1 MQGNIKNAL
10 EEWNF
15 DIIQD
20 IYKEDLAK
28 QQSKEYIDFLYQIGN
43 VDELILLFKN
53 TPQQNWWNDMYFGNF
68 CEFYNFLVEI
78 KTLDDEKIID
88 YIKKEKYTPLCINY
102 IISQWILNFC
112 LKKESIV
119 ILLPYVVKNSFFII
133 FQSFFIKR
141 VID

>member
-53 TPQQNWWNDMYFGNF
+53 TP
-68 CEFYNFLVEI
+68 
-78 KTLDDEKIID
+78 
-88 YIKKEKYTPLCINY
+88 
-102 IISQWILNFC
+102 
-112 LKKESIV
+112 
-119 ILLPYVVKNSFFII
+119 
-133 FQSFFIKR
+133 
-141 VID
+141 

>member
-112 LKKESIV
+112 L
-119 ILLPYVVKNSFFII
+119 
-133 FQSFFIKR
+133 
-141 VID
+141 